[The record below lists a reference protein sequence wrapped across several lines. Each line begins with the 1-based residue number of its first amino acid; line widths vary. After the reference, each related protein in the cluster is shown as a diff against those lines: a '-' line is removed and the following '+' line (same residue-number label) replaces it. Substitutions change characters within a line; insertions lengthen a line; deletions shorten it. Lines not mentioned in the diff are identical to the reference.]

1 MFVRLLACLCCSKF
15 MAICGIAK
23 FFDDFINMRVLKSHQ
38 VSKMP
43 YILATFATSN
53 KPHFTWILI
62 NSILWKKNSL
72 CSFTN
77 EVLRAQ
83 ISKKKTRFRH
93 KFIMNLVVGHDD
105 DAQNNFSCNVCCI
118 STINSNG
125 FFCSPFIDNKGTRN
139 LPTENPFYG
148 LYSFHFNFQWLIK
161 NADGDVCLL
170 ANNNN
175 DNV

>member
-15 MAICGIAK
+15 LAICGIAN
-23 FFDDFINMRVLKSHQ
+23 FFDDFINMRVLRSHQ

-43 YILATFATSN
+43 YILATFATRIL
-53 KPHFTWILI
+53 HFTWILI

-125 FFCSPFIDNKGTRN
+125 FFFHHSLTTKGPEICRRRILFMDFI
-139 LPTENPFYG
+139 
-148 LYSFHFNFQWLIK
+148 
-161 NADGDVCLL
+161 
-170 ANNNN
+170 
-175 DNV
+175 